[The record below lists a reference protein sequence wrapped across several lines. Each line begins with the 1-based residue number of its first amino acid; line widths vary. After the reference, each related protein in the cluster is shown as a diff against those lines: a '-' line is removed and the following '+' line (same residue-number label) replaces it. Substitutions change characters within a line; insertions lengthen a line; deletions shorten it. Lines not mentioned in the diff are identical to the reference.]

1 MLSIYSYSQWYVSTC
16 FLCVWMHVWMCVHSH
31 VEHVSVSEVLFLT
44 ERGGAGGWHQKGE
57 KWLHYWPVILK
68 VLAWL
73 STLSDLA
80 DVCHIFNRA
89 QRDFFWR
96 VLPACSKEN
105 DISYSLCVCTYIS
118 ILRVKKRALIFKGFY
133 SPIAGQDLAPY
144 GGFMQIWDRC
154 LIAWTMESWL
164 KQFLNVLSVE
174 TQCLANECWHNLWK
188 KMYFSRNYWGA
199 NNHAH
204 RHTELLRLLY
214 LFKIQT
220 PCTLTTQISWR
231 DPLEV
236 HFKSVRKIWSSPY
249 FCTFSL

>member
-1 MLSIYSYSQWYVSTC
+1 
-16 FLCVWMHVWMCVHSH
+16 MCLRVFC
-31 VEHVSVSEVLFLT
+31 VSECTCGCVCTHMSSMYPSVRFYF
-44 ERGGAGGWHQKGE
+44 WQSVGE
-57 KWLHYWPVILK
+57 LVDDIRR
-68 VLAWL
+68 VRNG
-73 STLSDLA
+73 SIIDLWCWKRSSGCPNSQTWQMFA
-80 DVCHIFNRA
+80 KDVFNRA
-89 QRDFFWR
+89 QRDFFFFFG
-96 VLPACSKEN
+96 EF
-105 DISYSLCVCTYIS
+105 SLCAAKTMTLVTPCACVHIS

-133 SPIAGQDLAPY
+133 SPIAGQDLVPY

-174 TQCLANECWHNLWK
+174 THAWPMSVGIIYEKRCIFLETI
-188 KMYFSRNYWGA
+188 GA

-236 HFKSVRKIWSSPY
+236 HFKCQQEMI
-249 FCTFSL
+249 